1 VSGRT
6 VREEGTDRSKMLPNL
21 QCCTEKNGPSVMDP
35 RTVRLVTDRPT
46 LKREALKNPH
56 EHEEQLG
63 YQAPR
68 ERSAVTSRT
77 VRGDLADGP
86 PGANQHSRG
95 TRETTSNFQSM
106 DLLNRWTD

>member
-1 VSGRT
+1 VSGQT

-77 VRGDLADGP
+77 VHQVRISTAEEHEKQP
-86 PGANQHSRG
+86 Q
-95 TRETTSNFQSM
+95 TSN
-106 DLLNRWTD
+106 RWIS